1 MNKIFTSVL
10 LVSILLNLSL
20 PSVAQN
26 NFFADVNEKAIQT
39 NNSKRVIIPQKFRTL
54 SLDLGAIKAFL
65 WSLPKES
72 QILYSRNNTP
82 MLELPMPDGRT
93 AKFHVWESTIQE
105 PGLENRFPDI
115 KTFAGQ
121 GIDDPFATIRFDY
134 TTSGFHAQVLT
145 INGTYYI
152 DPYAKGLLDN
162 YISYF
167 RTDLKKQNSFVCD
180 VEEIGNEIRR
190 ENSIEANCLGT
201 NLRTYRL
208 AVACTGEYAQ
218 APGVGAGTNASIL
231 HSAIVTTVNRV
242 VGVYEKEVSIRMILV
257 ANNNAVEFLD
267 ASTDPFN
274 GNDDANILID
284 ESQTVIDLNIG
295 TTNYDI
301 GHTFSTG
308 GGGVAQ
314 LNSPC
319 GPSKA
324 RGITGSSSP
333 TGDAYDIDYVAHE
346 MGHQFGGNHSMAGC
360 GASPVNTKYEP
371 GSGTTIQAY
380 AGICG
385 NENLQPNSDPYFHA
399 ISFDEI
405 SNFVTIGNG
414 STCAVLTSTGNTL
427 PIIAP
432 LTNNGISIPV
442 GTPFTL
448 SGMATDANGDALTY
462 SWEQWDF
469 SGTATWNAGA
479 AAPPGN
485 TVPLFKSRIPKNIG
499 SRTFPDMAVI
509 LANYPSNPPA
519 IMGGLKGET
528 LSPVERAMKFRL
540 TVRDNRA
547 GGGGVVS
554 AGSGGC
560 QTAEIFQVNVVGTS
574 RFTVTSPNGGESWE
588 AGTSQTITW
597 NVAGTDLVP
606 FSIINVRIS
615 LSTDGGLTY
624 PTIITN
630 STANDGTEVLTVP
643 NSPSTT
649 ARVKIE
655 AVGSIFFDISNANF
669 SITVP
674 TSGFEFTS
682 PAATTVACNAA
693 PSANVT
699 LGRTSIGGYTVPVT
713 LTATAGVPAGTT
725 VSINPATVVPGNS
738 SIVTLSNT
746 NTLASGTYNITITG
760 ISGVI
765 TKTRIISFVVS
776 IGTAPTIAT
785 NPSNTS
791 ACIGSSAV
799 FSVTTSGPAASG
811 FQWQSSSDGVTYTN
825 VTGATAA
832 TYTATAVTLALNNYR
847 YRVIVSGQCG
857 SATSSAATLTVQTAP
872 AITTQPQ
879 NAVECAGNNAVFTV
893 AATGTNL
900 TYQWEFSTDGVAP
913 YTTIAGAT
921 GSSYTVAAV
930 TLAQNNYRYRVNIS
944 GTCPAAITSAPA
956 ILNVGNAA
964 AITTQPAATAVCVG
978 QTATFT
984 VAATG
989 SSLTYQWQQSTDG
1002 GVTFTN
1008 VPGAATST
1016 LSLPATVATQN
1027 GYRFRVNVLSCTPT
1041 PITSN
1046 AATLTVNTLAAINTQ
1061 PMAVVLCEGSNAT
1074 FTVGAVGTGLSYQ
1087 WQVATT
1093 GCAGSFTNITGG
1105 TTNTLTLSNTQASQS
1120 GNAYRVIVT
1129 GTCNTVTSACVT
1141 ITVNTAI
1148 VVTTQPTSTSAC
1160 LPDQTSASFS
1170 VAVIGTAPT
1179 YQWQVSTNG
1188 GTSWSNITGAIN
1200 TSLTLNGL
1208 TASMTANQYRVVLNG
1223 TCTSGLNSN
1232 AATLTVNT
1240 KVAITTQPADRSICA
1255 GASTSFNVVATGS
1268 TITYQWEVSVNNG
1281 PFVPVSNA
1289 VPFTG
1294 YTGATTA
1301 TLGISNATTTLNGYR
1316 YRVIVSGIPC
1326 GSVTSSIA
1334 TLTVNPLPSVVLVAA
1349 EYNRLTP
1356 YVNTTLFTTVSPAG
1370 FYFYQFKKDGV
1381 VLNTST
1387 SSSLPVNIDGFGE
1400 YEVTVTDINS
1410 CSSTSNKVRISD
1422 SASNML
1428 FVYPNPTTGQFQ
1440 VRYYRANTS
1449 DNAYSVI
1456 VYDGRGSRV
1465 SSKQFPIAAPYSRMD
1480 VNLDN
1485 ASAGIYMLEVRD
1497 AQGKRLASSSVIV
1510 TR

>member
-1 MNKIFTSVL
+1 MFQNETTIMTKTFTKFFVVFLFLAAGFKTLLAQPGASVQRSCPTFEIMEQHFRSDPAARARYNNVQAQLETITNQLRNQNGNSTEALVTIPVVVHVLLNATNQSLVTDAIIQKQLDTLNFYFGNQPIGDSLRVYPPFRTSYGRTSLGFCMSQRKPDGTATNGINRVETSVTFGDSGPHPGS
-10 LVSILLNLSL
+10 VVVWDPTKYMNIWVCNMTGGILGYSFTPGAFSPGDSRNGFVNDYRAFGPGPGTSSGGYHLDRYNGGKTAVHEIGHFFNLAHTWGPNNNSNPDCTL
-20 PSVAQN
+20 SDGCADTPPTAGPFFGCPSVAPVLNACSPSDPGVMWQN
-26 NFFADVNEKAIQT
+26 HMDYSDDRCMILFTNDQAIRVNA
-39 NNSKRVIIPQKFRTL
+39 
-54 SLDLGAIKAFL
+54 SLA
-65 WSLPKES
+65 S
-72 QILYSRNNTP
+72 
-82 MLELPMPDGRT
+82 PDR
-93 AKFHVWESTIQE
+93 I
-105 PGLENRFPDI
+105 GL
-115 KTFAGQ
+115 
-121 GIDDPFATIRFDY
+121 
-134 TTSGFHAQVLT
+134 TTS
-145 INGTYYI
+145 N
-152 DPYAKGLLDN
+152 
-162 YISYF
+162 
-167 RTDLKKQNSFVCD
+167 
-180 VEEIGNEIRR
+180 
-190 ENSIEANCLGT
+190 
-201 NLRTYRL
+201 
-208 AVACTGEYAQ
+208 ACTPPSGFTFT
-218 APGVGAGTNASIL
+218 PGATVTASC
-231 HSAIVTTVNRV
+231 
-242 VGVYEKEVSIRMILV
+242 
-257 ANNNAVEFLD
+257 
-267 ASTDPFN
+267 P
-274 GNDDANILID
+274 
-284 ESQTVIDLNIG
+284 
-295 TTNYDI
+295 
-301 GHTFSTG
+301 
-308 GGGVAQ
+308 
-314 LNSPC
+314 SP
-319 GPSKA
+319 
-324 RGITGSSSP
+324 
-333 TGDAYDIDYVAHE
+333 
-346 MGHQFGGNHSMAGC
+346 
-360 GASPVNTKYEP
+360 
-371 GSGTTIQAY
+371 
-380 AGICG
+380 
-385 NENLQPNSDPYFHA
+385 
-399 ISFDEI
+399 
-405 SNFVTIGNG
+405 
-414 STCAVLTSTGNTL
+414 
-427 PIIAP
+427 
-432 LTNNGISIPV
+432 
-442 GTPFTL
+442 
-448 SGMATDANGDALTY
+448 AT
-462 SWEQWDF
+462 
-469 SGTATWNAGA
+469 A
-479 AAPPGN
+479 AA
-485 TVPLFKSRIPKNIG
+485 
-499 SRTFPDMAVI
+499 
-509 LANYPSNPPA
+509 
-519 IMGGLKGET
+519 
-528 LSPVERAMKFRL
+528 
-540 TVRDNRA
+540 
-547 GGGGVVS
+547 
-554 AGSGGC
+554 
-560 QTAEIFQVNVVGTS
+560 
-574 RFTVTSPNGGESWE
+574 
-588 AGTSQTITW
+588 
-597 NVAGTDLVP
+597 
-606 FSIINVRIS
+606 S
-615 LSTDGGLTY
+615 LSTTASGGF
-624 PTIITN
+624 
-630 STANDGTEVLTVP
+630 
-643 NSPSTT
+643 TT
-649 ARVKIE
+649 PIV
-655 AVGSIFFDISNANF
+655 
-669 SITVP
+669 
-674 TSGFEFTS
+674 
-682 PAATTVACNAA
+682 
-693 PSANVT
+693 
-699 LGRTSIGGYTVPVT
+699 
-713 LTATAGVPAGTT
+713 LTATAGVPAGT
-725 VSINPATVVPGNS
+725 SITFSSNPLAPGS
-738 SIVTLSNT
+738 STFVTLN
-746 NTLASGTYNITITG
+746 NANILNNGTYNVFVQGVAGATTQTTTVAFV
-760 ISGVI
+760 ISA
-765 TKTRIISFVVS
+765 
-776 IGTAPTIAT
+776 GTAPTLSTVANVTVCAGGTASFRVTASGAAVTAYQWQVSVNSGASWTNVSTGTGGTTSTYTTQVAT
-785 NPSNTS
+785 AALNGYQYRVLATGQ
-791 ACIGSSAV
+791 CG
-799 FSVTTSGPAASG
+799 VTTSNAAIL
-811 FQWQSSSDGVTYTN
+811 
-825 VTGATAA
+825 
-832 TYTATAVTLALNNYR
+832 TL
-847 YRVIVSGQCG
+847 
-857 SATSSAATLTVQTAP
+857 QTAP

-921 GSSYTVAAV
+921 GSSYTLAAV

-956 ILNVGNAA
+956 NLNVGNAA
-964 AITTQPAATAVCVG
+964 AITTQPAATTVCVG

-1046 AATLTVNTLAAINTQ
+1046 AATLTVNTLAAISTQ

-1093 GCAGSFTNITGG
+1093 GCAGSFTNITGA

-1170 VAVIGTAPT
+1170 VAVAGTAPT

-1188 GTSWSNITGAIN
+1188 GTSWSNITGATN

-1480 VNLDN
+1480 VNLNN

>member
-1 MNKIFTSVL
+1 MFQNETTIMNKTFTQFFFLLLILVLGSHNLVAQQGTSNPRFCPTFEIMEQHFQSDPAARARYNNVQTQLETITNQLRNQNRNTTEALVTIPVVVHVL
-10 LVSILLNLSL
+10 LNSTNQSLVTDAIIQSQLDTLNFYFGNQPTGDSL
-20 PSVAQN
+20 RVYPPFRTSYGRTSLGFCMSQRKPDGTA
-26 NFFADVNEKAIQT
+26 T
-39 NNSKRVIIPQKFRTL
+39 NGINRVITSATFGTSGPHPGSVVFWDPTKYMNIWVCSMTGGI
-54 SLDLGAIKAFL
+54 LGYSYTPGAF
-65 WSLPKES
+65 SPS
-72 QILYSRNNTP
+72 DSRNGFVN
-82 MLELPMPDGRT
+82 DYRAFG
-93 AKFHVWESTIQE
+93 
-105 PGLENRFPDI
+105 PGP
-115 KTFAGQ
+115 
-121 GIDDPFATIRFDY
+121 
-134 TTSGFHAQVLT
+134 
-145 INGTYYI
+145 
-152 DPYAKGLLDN
+152 
-162 YISYF
+162 
-167 RTDLKKQNSFVCD
+167 
-180 VEEIGNEIRR
+180 
-190 ENSIEANCLGT
+190 
-201 NLRTYRL
+201 
-208 AVACTGEYAQ
+208 
-218 APGVGAGTNASIL
+218 
-231 HSAIVTTVNRV
+231 
-242 VGVYEKEVSIRMILV
+242 
-257 ANNNAVEFLD
+257 
-267 ASTDPFN
+267 
-274 GNDDANILID
+274 
-284 ESQTVIDLNIG
+284 
-295 TTNYDI
+295 
-301 GHTFSTG
+301 
-308 GGGVAQ
+308 
-314 LNSPC
+314 
-319 GPSKA
+319 
-324 RGITGSSSP
+324 GSSSGGYHYNEYNGGKTAVHEIGHFFNLAHTWGPNNNGNPNCTLSDGCDDTPP
-333 TGDAYDIDYVAHE
+333 TAGPFFGCPSAAPVLNACSPSDPGVMWQNHMDYADDRCMVLFTNDQA
-346 MGHQFGGNHSMAGC
+346 NRVNASL
-360 GASPVNTKYEP
+360 ASP
-371 GSGTTIQAY
+371 
-380 AGICG
+380 
-385 NENLQPNSDPYFHA
+385 D
-399 ISFDEI
+399 
-405 SNFVTIGNG
+405 
-414 STCAVLTSTGNTL
+414 
-427 PIIAP
+427 
-432 LTNNGISIPV
+432 
-442 GTPFTL
+442 
-448 SGMATDANGDALTY
+448 
-462 SWEQWDF
+462 
-469 SGTATWNAGA
+469 
-479 AAPPGN
+479 
-485 TVPLFKSRIPKNIG
+485 RI
-499 SRTFPDMAVI
+499 
-509 LANYPSNPPA
+509 
-519 IMGGLKGET
+519 
-528 LSPVERAMKFRL
+528 
-540 TVRDNRA
+540 
-547 GGGGVVS
+547 
-554 AGSGGC
+554 
-560 QTAEIFQVNVVGTS
+560 
-574 RFTVTSPNGGESWE
+574 
-588 AGTSQTITW
+588 
-597 NVAGTDLVP
+597 
-606 FSIINVRIS
+606 
-615 LSTDGGLTY
+615 GLTTSDACQ
-624 PTIITN
+624 PPVPNLGFTFN
-630 STANDGTEVLTVP
+630 ST
-643 NSPSTT
+643 
-649 ARVKIE
+649 
-655 AVGSIFFDISNANF
+655 
-669 SITVP
+669 
-674 TSGFEFTS
+674 
-682 PAATTVACNAA
+682 AATTVACPA
-693 PSANVT
+693 PAGTSVT
-699 LGRTSIGGYTVPVT
+699 LGTTVVGTFTTPITLTQTGIVAGGPVVSFTPAVINPGSATVVT
-713 LTATAGVPAGTT
+713 LTNAGTLP
-725 VSINPATVVPGNS
+725 N
-738 SIVTLSNT
+738 
-746 NTLASGTYNITITG
+746 GTYVVNVQGVAGTVTQTTTVTFVISAGITPTLNIVPNLTVCAG
-760 ISGVI
+760 S
-765 TKTRIISFVVS
+765 
-776 IGTAPTIAT
+776 TA
-785 NPSNTS
+785 S
-791 ACIGSSAV
+791 
-799 FSVTTSGPAASG
+799 FSVTASG
-811 FQWQSSSDGVTYTN
+811 AAVTAYQWQVSVNSGASWTNVSTGTGGTTSTYTTQ
-825 VTGATAA
+825 VATAA
-832 TYTATAVTLALNNYR
+832 LNGYQ
-847 YRVIVSGQCG
+847 YRVLATGQCG
-857 SATSSAATLTVQTAP
+857 VTTSNAAILTLQTAP

-921 GSSYTVAAV
+921 GSSYTLAAV

-1093 GCAGSFTNITGG
+1093 GCAGSFTNITGA

-1170 VAVIGTAPT
+1170 VAVTGTAPT

-1316 YRVIVSGIPC
+1316 YRVIVSGVPC

-1480 VNLDN
+1480 VNLNN